1 MSPTAE
7 DLAALCALVDRCLA
21 EGAGLERMLR
31 AERAALEQGDDEAL
45 GRASADKACCVERLE
60 ALERERRRRFAACG
74 FPGDPRELEA
84 ARRHAPLAD
93 AWRRFLALIERLN
106 RENLTNGSIINLRRQ
121 QLHAAI
127 SLVSGT
133 PTEGYGPGGGR
144 APPGGS
150 RELARA

>member
-1 MSPTAE
+1 MSPPAE
-7 DLAALCALVDRCLA
+7 DLAALCTLVDRCLA
-21 EGAGLERMLR
+21 EGGELERMLE
-31 AERAALEQGDDEAL
+31 AERAALEHGDDEAL

-60 ALERERRRRFAACG
+60 ALDHELRRRLEACG
-74 FPGDPRELEA
+74 LPADPRELEA
-84 ARRHAPLAD
+84 KRHAPLAD
-93 AWRRFLALIERLN
+93 AWQGFLALVERLN

-127 SLVSGT
+127 SLLSGT
-133 PTEGYGPGGGR
+133 PAEGYGPGGGR